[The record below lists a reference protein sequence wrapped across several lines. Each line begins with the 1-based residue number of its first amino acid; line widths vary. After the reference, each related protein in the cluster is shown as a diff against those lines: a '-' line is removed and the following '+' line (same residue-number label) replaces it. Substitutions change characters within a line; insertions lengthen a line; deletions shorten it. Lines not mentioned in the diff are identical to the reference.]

1 MKKPFPDGSMEGAN
15 GSKAFAHQLVSQYSL
30 GEYAARFCVVSF
42 ATDATTRVPWS
53 YDAAVIN
60 AGIDDMTADGK
71 TSIFEVLQQLFADDG
86 RVGAAKIVL
95 LLSDAEQ
102 TVDTAPNKTLS
113 ETVVD
118 SRRSSREMASSCS
131 RGASEVK

>member
-1 MKKPFPDGSMEGAN
+1 M
-15 GSKAFAHQLVSQYSL
+15 
-30 GEYAARFCVVSF
+30 
-42 ATDATTRVPWS
+42 
-53 YDAAVIN
+53 IN

-86 RVGAAKIVL
+86 RAGAAKIVL

-118 SRRSSREMASSCS
+118 SARSSREMASSCS
-131 RGASEVK
+131 RGASEVR